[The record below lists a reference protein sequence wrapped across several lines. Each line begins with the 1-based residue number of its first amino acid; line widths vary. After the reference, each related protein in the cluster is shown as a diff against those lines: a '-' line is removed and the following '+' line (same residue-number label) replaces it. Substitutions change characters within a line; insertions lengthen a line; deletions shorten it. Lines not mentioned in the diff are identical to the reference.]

1 MNFYFSLF
9 QLIETVDR
17 LDQDVKHLAGRAL
30 RISPRDARANR
41 ELLDQCEGK
50 VREVKLLL
58 NNKTHISKITLRKAA
73 ILFQVLEI
81 SYRRVIHL
89 AGATANVGHD
99 DENSIKVV
107 WQLLTMAQKQYQ
119 SLVKT
124 LFDLTGIPVTLSLSG
139 VEEAPAPGLTA
150 ILQKEA
156 SYEQETLKLLERAIE
171 VFGEEQVLA
180 DQLAQIRKELLESK
194 KRMKHFALPAE
205 KTAVKSDAPSEAPF
219 VKN

>member
-50 VREVKLLL
+50 VREVKTLLS
-58 NNKTHISKITLRKAA
+58 NKTHISKITLRKAA

-99 DENSIKVV
+99 DENSIKVI
-107 WQLLTMAQKQYQ
+107 WQLLSMAQKHYQ

-139 VEEAPAPGLTA
+139 IGDDSAHGLAA

-156 SYEQETLKLLERAIE
+156 VYEQETLKLLERAIE
-171 VFGEEQVLA
+171 VFGEEQALA

-194 KRMKHFALPAE
+194 KRMKHAGPPAE
-205 KTAVKSDAPSEAPF
+205 KPAVKSVTISDAPFA
-219 VKN
+219 KN